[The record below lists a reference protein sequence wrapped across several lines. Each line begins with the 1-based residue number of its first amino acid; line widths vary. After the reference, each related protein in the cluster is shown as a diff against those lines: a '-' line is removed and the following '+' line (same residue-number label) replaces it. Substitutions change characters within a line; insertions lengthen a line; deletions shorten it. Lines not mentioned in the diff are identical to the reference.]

1 MNRYPH
7 RYTCKHLEADLARLR
22 ESVPGWT
29 GEDADGTFRVEVDD
43 RGGCYPYRYTL
54 VMKWNE
60 GRGQVSNNI
69 PGWPFGWPGHYFR
82 TAREVWGEM
91 HAAAYWASQAKV
103 AS

>member
-1 MNRYPH
+1 MS
-7 RYTCKHLEADLARLR
+7 RYTCKRLEADLDRLR

-29 GEDADGTFRVEVDD
+29 GEDADGTFSVEVDD

-54 VMKWNE
+54 VMAYSG
-60 GRGQVSNNI
+60 GRGSISNHV
-69 PGWPFGWPGHYFR
+69 PGWPYGWPGRYFR

-91 HAAAYWASQAKV
+91 YAAAHQARQAEV

>member
-1 MNRYPH
+1 VS

-29 GEDADGTFRVEVDD
+29 GEDADGTFRVAVHD
-43 RGGCYPYRYTL
+43 RGGDYPYRYTL
-54 VMKWNE
+54 VMEWSE
-60 GRGQVSNNI
+60 GRGQVNNNV
-69 PGWPFGWPGHYFR
+69 PGWPFGWPGRYFR

-91 HAAAYWASQAKV
+91 YAAAHQARQAV

>member
-1 MNRYPH
+1 VS
-7 RYTCKHLEADLARLR
+7 RYTCKHLEADLDRLR

-29 GEDADGTFRVEVDD
+29 GENADGTFRVEVDD
-43 RGGCYPYRYTL
+43 RGGSYPYRYTL
-54 VMKWNE
+54 VMAYNG
-60 GRGQVSNNI
+60 GRGPISNHV
-69 PGWPFGWPGHYFR
+69 PGWPYGWPGRYFR

>member
-1 MNRYPH
+1 MS
-7 RYTCKHLEADLARLR
+7 RYTCKRLEADLDRLR

-29 GEDADGTFRVEVDD
+29 GEDADGTFSVEVDD

-54 VMKWNE
+54 VMAYSG
-60 GRGQVSNNI
+60 GRGSISNHV
-69 PGWPFGWPGHYFR
+69 PGGPYGWPGRYFR

-91 HAAAYWASQAKV
+91 YAAAHQARQEEV